1 MRRHRVAAQALPL
14 QLTLFLPKLLVA
26 ILLLPTNFSARDPN
40 LFAPGKGTNMLTNI
54 AIKALKPASK
64 PYKKSDGGG
73 LFLLVQPNGS
83 KAWRFG
89 YRFDGKQKLLS
100 GGPYPETTL
109 LAARSWREMMKHQ
122 LALGLDPSQERKNAK
137 AKAAGKPVELLNTF
151 EHVARDWL
159 ETRTLS
165 WTPRYAA
172 LVSGRLEADIF
183 PFIGKLDIGTITPR
197 QMLEAVRKIES
208 RGAIEMAHRVKNH
221 CSEIFRYA
229 IPDGRCESDPC
240 RDLTPAMARAKPVKH
255 HPKVAAKDLPVFF
268 VKLNAD
274 GAERMSHLA
283 LRWTI
288 LTMVRTQETRFA
300 EWDEFE
306 NLDGP
311 EPLWRISSDRMKMRS
326 EHLVPLPRQALALLD
341 EIQEINVYRKAGNY
355 RLGRYL
361 FPVAHS
367 KSRVISDNR
376 MLDIMYRLGLR
387 GKATVHG
394 FRGLAS
400 TVLNESG
407 LFEPDWIEN
416 QLAHQPRGV
425 RAAYN
430 SARYLAHR
438 RPMMQ
443 WWADY
448 LDKAECKGVAAR

>member
-1 MRRHRVAAQALPL
+1 
-14 QLTLFLPKLLVA
+14 
-26 ILLLPTNFSARDPN
+26 
-40 LFAPGKGTNMLTNI
+40 MLTNI

-73 LFLLVQPNGS
+73 LFILVQPNGGKS
-83 KAWRFG
+83 WRFA
-89 YRFDGKQKLLS
+89 YRFEGKQKLLS
-100 GGPYPETTL
+100 GGPFPQTTL
-109 LAARSWREMMKHQ
+109 LAARSWRDMMKHQ
-122 LALGLDPSQERKNAK
+122 LALGMDPSQERKK
-137 AKAAGKPVELLNTF
+137 AKTKATDTTVESNNTF
-151 EHVARDWL
+151 EHVAREWL
-159 ETRTLS
+159 ETRTLA

-183 PFIGKLDIGTITPR
+183 PVVGHLDISTITPR
-197 QMLEAVRKIES
+197 LMLEAVRKIEA

-240 RDLTPAMARAKPVKH
+240 RDLTPAMTKARPVKH
-255 HPKVAAKDLPVFF
+255 HPKVAAKDLPAFF
-268 VKLNAD
+268 MKLNAD

-306 NLDGP
+306 NLDGT
-311 EPLWRISSDRMKMRS
+311 EPLWRISADRMKMRS
-326 EHLVPLPRQALALLD
+326 EHLVPLPRQALVLLE
-341 EIQEINVYRKAGNY
+341 EIREINVYRKAGNY
-355 RLGRYL
+355 WLGRYL

-448 LDKAECKGVAAR
+448 LDEAEVKGLRAIAA

>member
-1 MRRHRVAAQALPL
+1 
-14 QLTLFLPKLLVA
+14 
-26 ILLLPTNFSARDPN
+26 
-40 LFAPGKGTNMLTNI
+40 MLTNV
-54 AIKALKPASK
+54 AIKAFKPAGK
-64 PYKKSDGGG
+64 PYKKADSGG
-73 LFLLVQPNGS
+73 LFILIQPNGA
-83 KAWRFG
+83 KFWRFA
-89 YRFDGKQKLLS
+89 YRYDGKQKLLS
-100 GGPYPETTL
+100 GGAYPETTL
-109 LAARSWREMMKHQ
+109 LAARAWREMMKHQ
-122 LALGLDPSQERKNAK
+122 LALGLDPSRERKNAK
-137 AKAAGKPVELLNTF
+137 AKAAGVDIEAINTF
-151 EHVARDWL
+151 EHVAREWL
-159 ETRTLS
+159 QTRTLA

-172 LVSGRLEADIF
+172 LVSGRLEGDIF
-183 PFIGKLDIGTITPR
+183 PVIGKLDIGTITPR
-197 QMLEAVRKIES
+197 QMLEAVRKIEA

-240 RDLTPAMARAKPVKH
+240 RDLTPAMTKARPVKH
-255 HPKVAAKDLPVFF
+255 RPKVAAKDLPTFYM
-268 VKLNAD
+268 KLNAD
-274 GAERMSHLA
+274 DAERMSHLA

-311 EPLWRISSDRMKMRS
+311 EPLWRISPDRMKMRS
-326 EHLVPLPRQALALLD
+326 EHLVPLPRQALGLLD
-341 EIQEINVYRKAGNY
+341 EIREINVYRKAGNY
-355 RLGRYL
+355 KLGRYL

-367 KSRVISDNR
+367 KSQVISDNR

-430 SARYLAHR
+430 AARYLAHR

-448 LDKAECKGVAAR
+448 LDKAEAKGMRAIAA

>member
-1 MRRHRVAAQALPL
+1 
-14 QLTLFLPKLLVA
+14 
-26 ILLLPTNFSARDPN
+26 
-40 LFAPGKGTNMLTNI
+40 MLTNI

-73 LFLLVQPNGS
+73 LFILVQPNGG
-83 KAWRFG
+83 KTWRFA
-89 YRFDGKQKLLS
+89 YRFEGKQKLLS
-100 GGPYPETTL
+100 GGPFPETTL
-109 LAARSWREMMKHQ
+109 LAARSWRETMKHQ
-122 LALGLDPSQERKNAK
+122 LALGMDPSQERKNAK
-137 AKAAGKPVELLNTF
+137 AKAAGQPVESNNIF
-151 EHVARDWL
+151 EHVAREWL
-159 ETRTLS
+159 ATRTLA

-172 LVSGRLEADIF
+172 LVAGRLEADIF
-183 PFIGKLDIGTITPR
+183 PVVGKMDISTITPR
-197 QMLEAVRKIES
+197 LMLEAVRKIEA

-240 RDLTPAMARAKPVKH
+240 RDLTPAMTKARPVKH
-255 HPKVAAKDLPVFF
+255 RPKVAAKDLPAFF
-268 VKLNAD
+268 MKLSAD

-311 EPLWRISSDRMKMRS
+311 EPLWRISADRMKMRS
-326 EHLVPLPRQALALLD
+326 EHLVPLPQQALVLLE
-341 EIQEINVYRKAGNY
+341 EIRELNVYRKAGNY

-448 LDKAECKGVAAR
+448 LDAAEVKGMCAMAA